1 MRCTF
6 EYPMMVEYTCY
17 LTDIL
22 DYWVTQ
28 QICISMCICSCL
40 TIVFTKNT
48 VKHLSLYTLER
59 HNCGGREELQW
70 SWKRVYMPRN
80 KGSSQ
85 NVIQQQVGSLDTYTF
100 AWVSA
105 VSNHISPKFYDVNHI
120 NYVLQ
125 CAKTFYAFFF
135 LSMDHNLDYTNLRH
149 VNYLTMEAGCKMWG
163 SITESEI
170 AALKSYASF
179 LPQQPMFSREKHLQ
193 VLYKGET
200 CNLVLSWAR
209 KRKYIAFCFLGN
221 VEI

>member
-6 EYPMMVEYTCY
+6 EYPHDGWIHMLPNWHFGLLGDPENLHFNVY
-17 LTDIL
+17 LFL
-22 DYWVTQ
+22 PHNCFY
-28 QICISMCICSCL
+28 
-40 TIVFTKNT
+40 KKT

-125 CAKTFYAFFF
+125 CAKTFYAF
-135 LSMDHNLDYTNLRH
+135 
-149 VNYLTMEAGCKMWG
+149 
-163 SITESEI
+163 
-170 AALKSYASF
+170 SF
-179 LPQQPMFSREKHLQ
+179 CQWTL
-193 VLYKGET
+193 
-200 CNLVLSWAR
+200 
-209 KRKYIAFCFLGN
+209 I
-221 VEI
+221 

>member
-1 MRCTF
+1 MWKCSHLWCRVCASLQ
-6 EYPMMVEYTCY
+6 EYHQFFMLSGLSIWWDAHLNTHMMVEYTCY

-125 CAKTFYAFFF
+125 CAKTFYAF
-135 LSMDHNLDYTNLRH
+135 
-149 VNYLTMEAGCKMWG
+149 
-163 SITESEI
+163 
-170 AALKSYASF
+170 SF
-179 LPQQPMFSREKHLQ
+179 CQWTL
-193 VLYKGET
+193 
-200 CNLVLSWAR
+200 
-209 KRKYIAFCFLGN
+209 I
-221 VEI
+221 